1 MYTLL
6 FDKYKDT
13 ILQLQ
18 IYSDIYQ
25 VKCKDCEFFRPNIHM
40 DLEKYRQHLFNIYS
54 KIMNDPSWIV
64 AQHMKGF
71 ENLHL
76 DDVDKKKDIVNVSG
90 TIIFEIVNK

>member
-1 MYTLL
+1 MKGI
-6 FDKYKDT
+6 KYMR
-13 ILQLQ
+13 IVSVR
-18 IYSDIYQ
+18 SDG
-25 VKCKDCEFFRPNIHM
+25 V
-40 DLEKYRQHLFNIYS
+40 YS